1 MTADYPLK
9 KCDVLIIGGG
19 GAGGLAAVEAA
30 RTGELKIVHASKGP
44 VGKSGLTPTANGGTA
59 FHGSPQDTFSDMITG
74 GRYLNDQRLVWFMAN
89 EIYNAIEKIK
99 ALGIAITRIRDIS
112 VCVPSDVLMGRL
124 RKKILQTPNIDL
136 LEDVLV
142 TRLIVTDG
150 RISGATTLNTRTG
163 EFSCITAKAI
173 VLATGGLAGELWTHT
188 SNNPFGITTDSSG
201 AGHGMAHLAGAELI
215 DMEMVQFV
223 PLPANAQCL
232 HLRYFP
238 DFWTGPYLNRLGE
251 NIDPHLDSYKGR
263 SYSHQFVQNI
273 CREIETGK
281 GPVYVDK
288 RESERFVP
296 TVKIKS
302 WGRRRTLIQKLNIDP
317 HENKIEIII
326 GAHFGMG
333 GVRVNEKTET
343 TLPGLFAA
351 GEVMGGV
358 HGGLRMPGYS
368 FSQMIVFGLEAGKQ
382 AALYAAGLKDDPI
395 ADASQ
400 VEIEKQNV
408 FKYLQAKEKP
418 LTLIELKKQLNRIM
432 DEDVF
437 VFRDKKG
444 LKYACR
450 AIGEIKQKVS
460 RLTVPGFKRFNL
472 DWMRAIEFPL
482 MVAVAE
488 AIANSALAR
497 EESRGFHYRR
507 DFPDEDNT
515 NWLRHTVARQ
525 AAGELKIETCPV
537 ELDRLTPGS

>member
-1 MTADYPLK
+1 MRADYPVK

-30 RTGELKIVHASKGP
+30 KSGGLKIVLASKGP
-44 VGKSGLTPTANGGTA
+44 IGQSGLTPTANGGTA
-59 FHGSPQDTFSDMITG
+59 FHGSPQDTFRDMITG
-74 GRYLNDQRLVWFMAN
+74 GRYLNDQRIVWFMAN

-99 ALGIAITRIRDIS
+99 DLDIAITRIRDIS
-112 VCVPSDVLMGRL
+112 VCVPSDVLMERL
-124 RKKILQTPNIDL
+124 RKAILQTPNIDL

-150 RISGATTLNTRTG
+150 RISGATALNARTG
-163 EFSCITAKAI
+163 EFSCITAKAV

-223 PLPANAQCL
+223 PLPANPQCL

-238 DFWTGPYLNRLGE
+238 DFWTGPYLNRKGE
-251 NIDPHLDSYKGR
+251 NIDPNLDSHKGR
-263 SYSHQFVQNI
+263 SYSHQFIQNL
-273 CREIETGK
+273 CREIETGN

-288 RESERFVP
+288 RDSAPFVP

-302 WGRRRTLIQKLNIDP
+302 WGRRRKLIKKLNIDP

-333 GVRVNEKTET
+333 GVRANEKTET
-343 TLPGLFAA
+343 SLAGLFAA
-351 GEVMGGV
+351 GEMMGGV
-358 HGGLRMPGYS
+358 HGGLRMPGFS

-382 AALYAAGLKDDPI
+382 AALYAAGQQDDPI
-395 ADASQ
+395 ADDSL

-408 FKYLQAKEKP
+408 FQYLQAKEKP
-418 LTLIELKKQLNRIM
+418 VTLVELKKQLNRIM
-432 DEDVF
+432 DDAVF
-437 VFRDKKG
+437 VFRDKAG
-444 LKYACR
+444 LEHACG
-450 AIGEIKQKVS
+450 AIGEIKKKVS
-460 RLTVPGFKRFNL
+460 RLSVPGFKRFNL
-472 DWMRAIEFPL
+472 DWSRAIEFSL

-488 AIANSALAR
+488 SIAHSALVR

-507 DFPDEDNT
+507 DFPDEDNA
-515 NWLRHTVARQ
+515 NWLRHTIARHD
-525 AAGELKIETCPV
+525 AGQLKIETCPV
-537 ELDRLTPGS
+537 ELDRLAPED